1 MAVTE
6 TTNLSTFL
14 FRIAVLILAVVLAFQ
29 LLGETGII
37 PFDFTDFYTLEQ
49 ITYGWII
56 FVVTLLALIEAR
68 TMQNRAGGGV
78 EGLSFGVVLSYF
90 IAVVGIGLT
99 IFVFT
104 AGGSVDQLT
113 FPPQGYEFTSGQ
125 VNQLIGYYLLVGALL
140 FLINSRS
147 SIASFRGLFRT
158 D

>member
-1 MAVTE
+1 MAVRE
-6 TTNLSTFL
+6 TTLLSTFL
-14 FRIAVLILAVVLAFQ
+14 FRIAVLILAIVLALQ

-37 PFDFTDFYTLEQ
+37 PFDFTDFYTLQQ

-56 FVVTLLALIEAR
+56 LIVTLLALIEAR

-78 EGLSFGVVLSYF
+78 EGLTFGVILSYF
-90 IAVVGIGLT
+90 IAIVGIGLV

-104 AGGSVDQLT
+104 AGTPLDALT

-140 FLINSRS
+140 FLINSRT
-147 SIASFRGLFRT
+147 SIASFRSLFRE
-158 D
+158 